1 MEFVR
6 NQPFT
11 KGTKFTTL
19 WRGGALCIGQID
31 YVIRDHVLIFQW
43 STARVRELGTEK
55 KSEYANVLDLA
66 QIAIFLD
73 SMSGRSATTHKNSP
87 ESQLKAYL
95 EDLAAMQVNHSVSM
109 ASAA

>member
-1 MEFVR
+1 MELVKR
-6 NQPFT
+6 NPFPS
-11 KGTKFTTL
+11 GTKFTTL

-31 YVIRDHVLIFQW
+31 YVIREHVLHFQW
-43 STARVRELGTEK
+43 ATARVRELGTEK

-66 QIAIFLD
+66 QIAMFLD

-95 EDLAAMQVNHSVSM
+95 EDLADAQVRSSVSM